1 MYVRMYVCMCV
12 RAYLCMCVGVD
23 VDMYVY
29 VYVCVCVCV
38 CVCVLVYRYMY
49 IVSLYI
55 SIYSQTLASLLAYV
69 NSCMYTDMGLC
80 PSEAVSFI
88 VCKPVAQS
96 VFRYRCK

>member
-1 MYVRMYVCMCV
+1 MCMYM
-12 RAYLCMCVGVD
+12 
-23 VDMYVY
+23 
-29 VYVCVCVCV
+29 CVCVCV